1 MAKKKKEA
9 EINSEVSPAS
19 EIVSP
24 ASEISEAADS
34 ETAASGNAPKKKGGF
49 NKRKLKYGSIAAAI
63 TLIVVAIVVLVN
75 VIVNIA
81 SNKVNMSIDLTTNGN
96 FEISQQTIDY
106 LATLDQPV
114 NIVCLS
120 DELTF
125 QTATYIYYKQAYEV
139 LKKYS
144 IYSNQINLKFVDMV
158 ADPTYAER
166 YKESYKG
173 EISQYSIIVENEANG
188 RIKVFGI
195 QDLYNTESQFD
206 YSSFSYYDVPVS
218 SKAEQEI
225 TSAIMYVTDPDPIK
239 AVVFNSETSG
249 TSYDNVFNLLSANGY
264 EVSEMDPLAGTIPE
278 ETDIVVIN
286 APLNDYDSSVIDML
300 YAFLDNDGKLG
311 KSLIYFAD
319 YSQKTTS
326 NIDTFL
332 EEWGIR
338 VENGIVAD
346 SDVNNL
352 QSQNLYVI
360 RDYIAENDYSTNLAS
375 ASLPVIDFQS
385 RPLTLLFDT
394 KDTRSTIPLLQTK
407 DTAFIMTDEVQ
418 QAIKNGDTSG
428 IEYGVQTTM
437 ALGRKHIFDEDNNL
451 VFSNVLVIGSS
462 ETLDESFT
470 STTYFNNGDYFI
482 SVVNTMAGKNTGISI
497 VAKDLGSDSF
507 DMDQGTANRYFILF
521 IVIIPAAVLI
531 IGAVVF
537 IRRRSK

>member
-1 MAKKKKEA
+1 MAKKKNEA
-9 EINSEVSPAS
+9 EINSA
-19 EIVSP
+19 
-24 ASEISEAADS
+24 EISSDGAVE
-34 ETAASGNAPKKKGGF
+34 KKKGSF

-63 TLIVVAIVVLVN
+63 TIIVVAIVVLVN
-75 VIVNIA
+75 VIVNMA

-106 LATLDQPV
+106 LNTLNQPV

-144 IYSNQINLKFVDMV
+144 IYSDLVNLTFVDMI

-173 EISQYSIIVENEANG
+173 EINQYSIIVENEANG

-206 YSSFSYYDVPVS
+206 YSSFSYAEVPVS

-239 AVVFNSETSG
+239 AVVFKSETSG
-249 TSYDNVFNLLSANGY
+249 TSYDNVYNLLASNGY
-264 EVSEMDPLAGTIPE
+264 EVSEINPLAETIPE
-278 ETDIVVIN
+278 DTDIVVIN
-286 APLNDYDSSVIDML
+286 APLNDYDSTVIDML

-311 KSLIYFAD
+311 RSLIYFAD
-319 YSQKTTS
+319 YSQKTMS
-326 NIDTFL
+326 NMGTFL

-338 VENGIVAD
+338 VEDGIVAD
-346 SDVNNL
+346 SDMNNL

-360 RDYIAENDYSTNLAS
+360 RDYITENDYSTNLANS
-375 ASLPVIDFQS
+375 SLPVIDFQS
-385 RPLTLLFDT
+385 RPLTLLFEN
-394 KDTRSTIPLLQTK
+394 KDTRSTVPLLQTK

-418 QAIKNGDTSG
+418 QAIKNGDTAG
-428 IEYGVQTTM
+428 INYGVQTTM
-437 ALGRKHIFDEDNNL
+437 ALGRKYIFDEENQM

-482 SVVNTMAGKNTGISI
+482 SVVNTMAGKNSGISI
-497 VAKDLGSDSF
+497 VAKDLGADSF
-507 DMDQGTANRYFILF
+507 DIDSGTANRYFTLF
-521 IVIIPAAVLI
+521 IVIIPVAVLI
-531 IGAVVF
+531 IGTVVF

>member
-1 MAKKKKEA
+1 MSKNKNEA
-9 EINSEVSPAS
+9 EISSAEVSAES
-19 EIVSP
+19 
-24 ASEISEAADS
+24 
-34 ETAASGNAPKKKGGF
+34 TAEKKKSSF

-63 TLIVVAIVVLVN
+63 TIIVVAIVVLVN
-75 VIVNIA
+75 VIVNMA
-81 SNKVNMSIDLTTNGN
+81 SNKVNMSIDLTANGN

-106 LATLDQPV
+106 LDTLNQPV

-144 IYSNQINLKFVDMV
+144 IYSDLVNLTFVDMI

-173 EISQYSIIVENEANG
+173 EINQYSIIVENEANG

-206 YSSFSYYDVPVS
+206 YSSFSYTEVPVS

-239 AVVFNSETSG
+239 AVVFKSETSG
-249 TSYDNVFNLLSANGY
+249 TSYDNVYNLLSSNGY
-264 EVSEMDPLAGTIPE
+264 EVSEINPLAETIPE
-278 ETDIVVIN
+278 DTDIVVIN
-286 APLNDYDSSVIDML
+286 APLNDYDSAVIDML

-311 KSLIYFAD
+311 KNLIYFAD
-319 YSQKTTS
+319 YSQKTTG
-326 NIDTFL
+326 NMDTFL

-346 SDVNNL
+346 SDMNNL
-352 QSQNLYVI
+352 QSQNLYII
-360 RDYIAENDYSTNLAS
+360 RDYITENDYSTNLANS
-375 ASLPVIDFQS
+375 SLPVIDFQS
-385 RPLTLLFDT
+385 RPLTLLFEN
-394 KDTRSTIPLLQTK
+394 KDTRSTVPLLQTK

-418 QAIKNGDTSG
+418 QAIKNGDSSG
-428 IEYGVQTTM
+428 INYGVQTTM
-437 ALGRKHIFDEDNNL
+437 ALGRKYIFDEENNM

-482 SVVNTMAGKNTGISI
+482 SVVNTMAGKNSGISI

-507 DMDQGTANRYFILF
+507 DIDSGTANKYFTLF
-521 IVIIPAAVLI
+521 IIIIPVAVVIIGI
-531 IGAVVF
+531 VVF

>member
-1 MAKKKKEA
+1 MAKNKNEA
-9 EINSEVSPAS
+9 EINSAEVSEES
-19 EIVSP
+19 
-24 ASEISEAADS
+24 
-34 ETAASGNAPKKKGGF
+34 TAVKKKSGF

-63 TLIVVAIVVLVN
+63 TIIVVAIVVLVN
-75 VIVNIA
+75 VIVNMA

-106 LATLDQPV
+106 LDTLNQPV

-144 IYSNQINLKFVDMV
+144 IYSDLVNLTFVDMI

-173 EISQYSIIVENEANG
+173 EINQYSIIVENEANG

-206 YSSFSYYDVPVS
+206 YSSFSYMDVPVS

-239 AVVFNSETSG
+239 AVVFKSETSG
-249 TSYDNVFNLLSANGY
+249 TSYDNVYNLLSSNGY
-264 EVSEMDPLAGTIPE
+264 EVSEINPLSETIPE
-278 ETDIVVIN
+278 DTDIVVIN
-286 APLNDYDSSVIDML
+286 APLNDYDSAVIDML

-311 KSLIYFAD
+311 KNLIYFAD
-319 YSQKTTS
+319 YSQKTMS
-326 NIDTFL
+326 NMDTFL

-346 SDVNNL
+346 SDMNNL

-360 RDYIAENDYSTNLAS
+360 RDYITENDYSTNLAN
-375 ASLPVIDFQS
+375 ASLPIIDFQS
-385 RPLTLLFDT
+385 RPLTLLFEN
-394 KDTRSTIPLLQTK
+394 KDTRSTVPLLQTK
-407 DTAFIMTDEVQ
+407 DTAFIMTDEIQ
-418 QAIKNGDTSG
+418 QAIQSGDASG
-428 IEYGVQTTM
+428 INYGVQTTM
-437 ALGRKHIFDEDNNL
+437 ALGRKYIFDEENKM

-482 SVVNTMAGKNTGISI
+482 SVVNTMAGKNSGISI
-497 VAKDLGSDSF
+497 VAKDLGSDTF
-507 DMDQGTANRYFILF
+507 DIDSGTANRYFTLF
-521 IVIIPAAVLI
+521 IIIIPAVVII
-531 IGAVVF
+531 IGIVVF

>member
-1 MAKKKKEA
+1 MAKNKKEA
-9 EINSEVSPAS
+9 EINADVTPAN
-19 EIVSP
+19 
-24 ASEISEAADS
+24 EAAGTAVS
-34 ETAASGNAPKKKGGF
+34 ETAAAPEAAPKKNGGF
-49 NKRKLKYGSIAAAI
+49 NRRKLKYGSIAAAI
-63 TLIVVAIVVLVN
+63 TIIVVAIVVLVN

-106 LATLDQPV
+106 LNTLDQPV
-114 NIVCLS
+114 KIVCLS

-144 IYSNQINLKFVDMV
+144 IYSDYIDLKFVDMV

-173 EISQYSIIVENEANG
+173 EISQYSIVVENEANG

-278 ETDIVVIN
+278 DTDIVVIN

-332 EEWGIR
+332 QEWGIR

-385 RPLTLLFDT
+385 RPLTLLFDN
-394 KDTRSTIPLLQTK
+394 KDTRSTVALLQTK

-470 STTYFNNGDYFI
+470 STTYFNNGDYFV

-521 IVIIPAAVLI
+521 IVIVPVVVLI

>member
-1 MAKKKKEA
+1 MAKKKNEA
-9 EINSEVSPAS
+9 EINTAEAQT
-19 EIVSP
+19 
-24 ASEISEAADS
+24 AEAAATKAD
-34 ETAASGNAPKKKGGF
+34 KKSF

-63 TLIVVAIVVLVN
+63 TLIVIAIVVLIN
-75 VIVNIA
+75 VIFNIA

-106 LATLDQPV
+106 LDTLNTPV

-139 LKKYS
+139 LKKYT
-144 IYSNQINLKFVDMV
+144 IYSDEIDLKFVDMV
-158 ADPTYAER
+158 SDPTYAEK
-166 YKESYKG
+166 YKDSYKG
-173 EISQYSIIVENEANG
+173 EITQYSIIVENPANG
-188 RIKVFGI
+188 RIKIFGI
-195 QDLYNTESQFD
+195 EDLYNTESQFD
-206 YSSFSYYDVPVS
+206 YSSFSYVTVPVS

-264 EVSEMDPLAGTIPE
+264 EVSEMDPLSGTIPE
-278 ETDIVVIN
+278 DTDIVVIN

-300 YAFLDNDGKLG
+300 YTFLDNDGKLG

-326 NIDTFL
+326 NINTFL
-332 EEWGIR
+332 EEWGVK
-338 VENGIVAD
+338 VEDGIVAD

-360 RDYIAENDYSTNLAS
+360 RDYIEENDYSTNLAS

-385 RPLTLLFDT
+385 RPLTLLFDS
-394 KDTRSTIPLLQTK
+394 KDSRSTVALLQTK

-418 QAIKNGDTSG
+418 EAIKGGDTSG
-428 IEYGVQTTM
+428 IDYGVQTTM
-437 ALGRKHIFDEDNNL
+437 ALGRKHTFDADNNMI
-451 VFSNVLVIGSS
+451 FSNVLVIGSS

-482 SVVNTMAGKNTGISI
+482 SVVNTMAGKNSGISI

-507 DMDQGTANRYFILF
+507 DIDQGTANRYFIIF
-521 IVIIPAAVLI
+521 VVAVPVAVLI
-531 IGAVVF
+531 IGTVVF
-537 IRRRSK
+537 IRRRTK

>member
-1 MAKKKKEA
+1 MAKNKNEA
-9 EINSEVSPAS
+9 EINAS
-19 EIVSP
+19 EAP
-24 ASEISEAADS
+24 AEVAAD
-34 ETAASGNAPKKKGGF
+34 KKKGGF
-49 NKRKLKYGSIAAAI
+49 NRRKLKYGSIAAAI
-63 TLIVVAIVVLVN
+63 TIIVIAIVVLLN
-75 VIVNIA
+75 VIVNMA
-81 SNKVNMSIDLTTNGN
+81 SNKVNMSIDLTENGN

-106 LATLDQPV
+106 LDTLNQPV

-144 IYSNQINLKFVDMV
+144 IYSDYINLKFVDMV
-158 ADPTYAER
+158 SDPTYAER

-173 EISQYSIIVENEANG
+173 EINQYSIVVENEANK

-206 YSSFSYYDVPVS
+206 YNTFSQIDVPVS

-239 AVVFNSETSG
+239 AVVFKSETSG
-249 TSYDNVFNLLSANGY
+249 TSYDNVFNLLASNGY
-264 EVSEMDPLAGTIPE
+264 EVSEIDPLAEIIPE
-278 ETDIVVIN
+278 DTDIVVIN
-286 APLNDYDSSVIDML
+286 APLNDYDSAVIDML
-300 YAFLDNDGKLG
+300 YSFLDNGGKLG
-311 KSLIYFAD
+311 KNLIYFAD
-319 YSQKTTS
+319 YSQKAMG
-326 NIDTFL
+326 NMDTFL

-338 VENGIVAD
+338 VESGIVAD
-346 SDVNNL
+346 SDMNNL

-375 ASLPVIDFQS
+375 TSLPVIDFQS
-385 RPLTLLFDT
+385 RPLTLLFDS
-394 KDTRSTIPLLQTK
+394 KDTRSTVPLLQTK

-428 IEYGVQTTM
+428 INYGVQTTM
-437 ALGRKHIFDEDNNL
+437 ALGRKYVFDEENNM

-482 SVVNTMAGKNTGISI
+482 SVVNTMAGKNSGISI

-507 DMDQGTANRYFILF
+507 DIDSGTANKYFALF
-521 IVIIPAAVLI
+521 IVIIPVAVLI
-531 IGAVVF
+531 IGTVVF